1 MIYYTSLNA
10 KQLKAYR
17 ATALASLPP
26 PELPKI
32 SFTQKK
38 GFSRFKLAA
47 YGQRKYRG
55 KQQGF

>member
-1 MIYYTSLNA
+1 
-10 KQLKAYR
+10 
-17 ATALASLPP
+17 LPP